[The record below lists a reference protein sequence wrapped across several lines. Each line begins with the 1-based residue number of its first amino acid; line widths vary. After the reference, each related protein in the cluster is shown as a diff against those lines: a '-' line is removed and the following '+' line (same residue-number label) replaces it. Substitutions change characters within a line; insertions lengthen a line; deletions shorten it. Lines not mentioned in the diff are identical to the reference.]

1 MSNILD
7 KLGILKFAALAPMA
21 SVADKAYRQLCREYG
36 AVLTV
41 SEMVSAKGLIYGDK
55 KTAEMCQVD
64 TPAPPA
70 QSAPVLSVSPEFTM
84 PAPPALTPE
93 GLPPFSL
100 QFFASEPDVIAEAVA
115 MLPSVCGGA
124 LPDIIDINMGCP
136 VPKVVG
142 NGCGSALMKNP
153 ALAAKI
159 VSSAVKA
166 AEKLSLPVSVKFR
179 SGFDSVTA
187 PEFAKTLE
195 AAGAALLTIHPRTR
209 TQFYGGAADISVITA
224 VKQAVKIPVIGN
236 GDIRTPEDAARMYS
250 ETGCDLVMLGR
261 GTYGRPWIFSQ
272 IREYLETGAY
282 SPDPSPERRA
292 EIMFRQVRLACGYKG
307 ENALREA
314 RAKCAFYV
322 RGLHNAAELRRE
334 CGRINSFDD
343 VLRIAEKMKLSI

>member
-1 MSNILD
+1 
-7 KLGILKFAALAPMA
+7 MA

-64 TPAPPA
+64 
-70 QSAPVLSVSPEFTM
+70 
-84 PAPPALTPE
+84 E
-93 GLPPFSL
+93 GVYSL
-100 QFFASEPDVIAEAVA
+100 QFFTSEPDVIAEAIA
-115 MLPSVCGGA
+115 MLSSVCGV

-142 NGCGSALMKNP
+142 NGCGSALMKDP

-159 VSSAVKA
+159 TESAVLA

-179 SGFDSVTA
+179 SGFTDVTA
-187 PEFAKTLE
+187 PEFAKALE
-195 AAGAALLTIHPRTR
+195 AAGAAFLTIHPRTR
-209 TQFYGGAADISVITA
+209 EQFYGGTADVSVITA
-224 VKQAVKIPVIGN
+224 VKKAVQIPVIGN
-236 GDIRTPEDAARMYS
+236 GDIRTPEEAARMY
-250 ETGCDLVMLGR
+250 ETTGCDLVMLGR
-261 GTYGRPWIFSQ
+261 GTYGRPWLFSQ
-272 IREYLETGAY
+272 IREYLKTGEY
-282 SPDPSPERRA
+282 SPDPTPEIRA
-292 EIMFRQVRLACGYKG
+292 EVMLRQVRLALDYKG

-334 CGRINSFDD
+334 CGRINSYED
-343 VLRIAEKMKLSI
+343 VMNIARKMSNTAT

>member
-1 MSNILD
+1 MSNIFETLQ
-7 KLGILKFAALAPMA
+7 IPRYAALAPMA

-41 SEMVSAKGLIYGDK
+41 SEMVSAKGLIYSDK

-64 TPAPPA
+64 VPPAPPA
-70 QSAPVLSVSPEFTM
+70 APVPY
-84 PAPPALTPE
+84 
-93 GLPPFSL
+93 SL
-100 QFFASEPDVIAEAVA
+100 QFFTSEPEVIAEAIA
-115 MLPSVCGGA
+115 MLPSVCGV

-142 NGCGSALMKNP
+142 NGCGSALMKDP

-159 VSSAVKA
+159 TSSAVLA

-179 SGFDSVTA
+179 SGFTEVTA
-187 PEFAKTLE
+187 PDFAKALE
-195 AAGAALLTIHPRTR
+195 AAGAAFLTIHPRTR
-209 TQFYGGAADISVITA
+209 EQFYGGTADISVITA

-236 GDIRTPEDAARMYS
+236 GDIRTPEDAKKMYA

-261 GTYGRPWIFSQ
+261 GTYGRPWLFSQ
-272 IREYLETGAY
+272 IREYLKTGEY
-282 SPDPSPERRA
+282 TPDPTPEIRA
-292 EIMFRQVRLACGYKG
+292 EIMLRQVRLACDYKG

-334 CGRINSFDD
+334 CGRINSYED
-343 VLRIAEKMKLSI
+343 VLEIANKMKQSK

>member
-1 MSNILD
+1 MQNLLE
-7 KLGILKFAALAPMA
+7 KLQIPKLAALAPMA

-41 SEMVSAKGLIYGDK
+41 SEMVSAKSLIYGDK

-64 TPAPPA
+64 DG
-70 QSAPVLSVSPEFTM
+70 VY
-84 PAPPALTPE
+84 
-93 GLPPFSL
+93 SL
-100 QFFASEPDVIAEAVA
+100 QFFTSEPDVIAEAIA
-115 MLPSVCGGA
+115 MLPSVCGV

-142 NGCGSALMKNP
+142 NGCGAALMKDP

-159 VSSAVKA
+159 TSSAVLA

-179 SGFDSVTA
+179 SGFTDATA
-187 PEFAKTLE
+187 PDFAKALE
-195 AAGAALLTIHPRTR
+195 AAGAAFLTIHPRTR
-209 TQFYGGAADISVITA
+209 EQFYGGTADIPVITA
-224 VKQAVKIPVIGN
+224 VKQAVQIPVIGN
-236 GDIRTPEDAARMYS
+236 GDIRTPEDAARMYA

-261 GTYGRPWIFSQ
+261 GTYGRPWLFSQ
-272 IREYLETGAY
+272 IREYLKTGEY
-282 SPDPSPERRA
+282 SPDPPPETRA
-292 EIMFRQVRLACGYKG
+292 EIMLRQVRLALDHKG

-334 CGRINSFDD
+334 CGRINTYED
-343 VLRIAEKMKLSI
+343 VLKIANKMKQTN